1 MTTEQQSGQSLV
13 DTSAMVCVHVFLRRE
28 FRLAGGVVRDVGVG
42 QARRA
47 AVVAE
52 HLEFLTDFL
61 HHHHTGEDRLLWPK
75 LRERV
80 PEELAPAVHLVE
92 SQHERVDALLQDI
105 AALLP
110 VWRRH
115 AAAEDRDRLAS
126 LLDTLYGALA
136 EHLDAEEQRLL
147 PLAARAV
154 TEAEW
159 AELGEAGVAAV
170 PKARLPLVLGMF
182 QYEGEP
188 AVVAQIVAEAPAAI
202 RWLVPP
208 LARRAFRKHAL
219 AVHGTATP

>member
-1 MTTEQQSGQSLV
+1 MTIDQHAGQALV
-13 DTSAMVCVHVFLRRE
+13 DTGAMVCVHVFLRRE
-28 FRLAGGVVRDVGVG
+28 FRLAAGVVRDVGVG
-42 QARRA
+42 RTRRA
-47 AVVAE
+47 AVVTE

-75 LRERV
+75 LLERV
-80 PEELAPAVHLVE
+80 PEELAPVVHLME

-110 VWRRH
+110 IWRRH
-115 AAAEDRDRLAS
+115 AAAEDRDRLAA

-154 TEAEW
+154 TEDEW

-170 PKARLPLVLGMF
+170 PTSRLPLVLGMF
-182 QYEGEP
+182 QYEGDP
-188 AVVAQIVAEAPAAI
+188 VVVAQIVAEAPAVI
-202 RWLVPP
+202 RWVVPP

-219 AVHGTATP
+219 TIHGTTTP